1 MMISIPEHTTLFDS
15 KRLRIKNEDKQVIA
29 HLYRGEMNR
38 LTVYRQRLDIT
49 TNWSITV
56 MSAILVIY
64 LTSNIQLNFIFF
76 PLIILLLFSFLEARR
91 YCYFYTSAKRVELL
105 EIGFFGKQ
113 ILNDNSSHEL
123 YNLSENLLHLSYSIP
138 ILRAWMI
145 RFYRN
150 YIWFSYICLLMSVY
164 KLIIIELYFFK
175 ELLFII
181 ILGVLY
187 IGLHVILFFQNIH
200 EINF

>member
-1 MMISIPEHTTLFDS
+1 MISIPEHTTLFDS
-15 KRLRIKNEDKQVIA
+15 KRVRIKNEDKQVIA

-91 YCYFYTSAKRVELL
+91 YCYFYTSSKRVELL

-113 ILNDNSSHEL
+113 ILNDTASNEM
-123 YNLSENLLHLSYSIP
+123 YNLSENLIRLNYSIP
-138 ILRAWMI
+138 ILKSWMI

-150 YIWFSYICLLMSVY
+150 YIWFSYICLLQS
-164 KLIIIELYFFK
+164 
-175 ELLFII
+175 
-181 ILGVLY
+181 
-187 IGLHVILFFQNIH
+187 FQIQ
-200 EINF
+200 